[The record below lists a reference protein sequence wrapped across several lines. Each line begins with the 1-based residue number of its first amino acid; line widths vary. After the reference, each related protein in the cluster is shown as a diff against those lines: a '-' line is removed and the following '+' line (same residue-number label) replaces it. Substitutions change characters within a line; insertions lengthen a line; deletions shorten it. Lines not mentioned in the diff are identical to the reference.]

1 MPLLISSAVYF
12 AVLGFCAL
20 RFSEYFATQ
29 TTTPIDQAI
38 RPPLADECQSLQL
51 CEHPELIRD
60 Q

>member
-1 MPLLISSAVYF
+1 MSSAVYF
-12 AVLGFCAL
+12 ALLEFCAL
-20 RFSEYFATQ
+20 RFSEYFAAQ

-51 CEHPELIRD
+51 CGRPESNHD